1 MVIAH
6 FKQDF
11 RETAA
16 ALAKF
21 KAAARQALYRQG
33 GFIRTT
39 AKNSMKSGSP
49 NNPSRPGEPPHSITG
64 LLKKFLFFS
73 WDSMQQSV
81 VIGPAAFKADPTTPR
96 LLEEGGQES
105 ARVCVGRHRV
115 RKQVT
120 IAPRPYMA
128 PALQASQKKLP
139 DYWANSIKV
148 A

>member
-16 ALAKF
+16 ALQKF
-21 KAAARQALYRQG
+21 KAAARQALYRQA

-39 AKNSMKSGSP
+39 AKNSMKSGRP
-49 NNPSRPGEPPHSITG
+49 NRPSRPGEPPHSVTG

-120 IAPRPYMA
+120 IT
-128 PALQASQKKLP
+128 
-139 DYWANSIKV
+139 
-148 A
+148 